1 MKRSSGPFWIETS
14 VEAELPEA
22 ALWKIEAIAKIDQ
35 DLPNFGGLVLGFIEA
50 DFYK

>member
-1 MKRSSGPFWIETS
+1 MKCSSGPFWIETS
-14 VEAELPEA
+14 VEAELTEA